1 MAEGTKHQVQVEPLA
16 ALNETYILAEFYKNR
31 NLILANENM
40 ALRKQIEAMQAA
52 TLEGKTLGD
61 QSPASKQGRK

>member
-1 MAEGTKHQVQVEPLA
+1 MAEDTKHQVQVEPLA

-52 TLEGKTLGD
+52 ALEGKPLGD
-61 QSPASKQGRK
+61 QLPTSKQGRK